1 MSFFKIT
8 KRCPYCASK
17 LNKDGKCTC
26 DVFKAVEAAKQKED
40 AANAGTDN
48 NATTSN
54 PRSLTK

>member
-26 DVFKAVEAAKQKED
+26 DVFKAVEAAKEKET
-40 AANAGTDN
+40 ANARTDN
-48 NATTSN
+48 DNATTAN
-54 PRSLTK
+54 P

>member
-17 LNKDGKCTC
+17 LDKQGNCTC
-26 DVFKAVEAAKQKED
+26 DVFKAVAAAENKED
-40 AANAGTDN
+40 AANAGTDY

-54 PRSLTK
+54 P

>member
-17 LNKDGKCTC
+17 LDKQGKCTC
-26 DVFKAVEAAKQKED
+26 DVFKAVEAAEKKED
-40 AANAGTDN
+40 AADAGTDN

-54 PRSLTK
+54 P

>member
-17 LNKDGKCTC
+17 PNKDGKCTC

-40 AANAGTDN
+40 AANARID

-54 PRSLTK
+54 P

>member
-17 LNKDGKCTC
+17 LDKQGKCTC
-26 DVFKAVEAAKQKED
+26 DVFKAVEAAEKKED
-40 AANAGTDN
+40 AADARTD

-54 PRSLTK
+54 P